1 MSERS
6 ERTSQLSSGA
16 LRVAAE
22 RSEVVAGSERSERT
36 SQLSNAALRDTAERI
51 EVAS

>member
-6 ERTSQLSSGA
+6 ERTSQHSSGA
-16 LRVAAE
+16 LRAAAE

-36 SQLSNAALRDTAERI
+36 SQHSSGALRAAAERS
-51 EVAS
+51 EVTA

>member
-16 LRVAAE
+16 LRATAE
-22 RSEVVAGSERSERT
+22 RSEVAPWSERTERT
-36 SQLSNAALRDTAERI
+36 SQRSEVTA
-51 EVAS
+51 